1 MNIPK
6 RVLHVVSSMNRG
18 GAETMIMN
26 LYRNIDKNKLQF
38 DFVCHIKEKC
48 DFEQEIYSLGGRIIR
63 ISSLGQIGLNEYI
76 NNLRKVISRYGP
88 YQAVHAHTDIQAGI
102 VMLAAKLEGIPIRV
116 CHSHNT
122 KWKENP
128 RIKDNLQSYI
138 LRYIGRKTATNLCAC
153 GKDAA
158 IFFFGKRAYEK
169 NQVTI
174 LNNGID
180 IESFNNINNVDIVK
194 LKRQIGIKDDSFII
208 GHIGRFYE
216 QKNHMFIVELAKE
229 LQEKNVKFNILLVG
243 DGPLKEAVKQRV
255 YDNNLDK
262 NIKFLGV
269 RDDVPM
275 LLNIFDIF
283 IFPSFYEGLPV
294 TLIEAQASGV
304 KCIISDT
311 ITEEVDLGLG
321 LIERV
326 SLSNKDKW
334 ISYLLNKKSK
344 CDISII
350 NKKVSEAGYNAR
362 NNVRYL
368 NKLYDIT

>member
-1 MNIPK
+1 
-6 RVLHVVSSMNRG
+6 
-18 GAETMIMN
+18 
-26 LYRNIDKNKLQF
+26 
-38 DFVCHIKEKC
+38 
-48 DFEQEIYSLGGRIIR
+48 
-63 ISSLGQIGLNEYI
+63 
-76 NNLRKVISRYGP
+76 
-88 YQAVHAHTDIQAGI
+88 
-102 VMLAAKLEGIPIRV
+102 
-116 CHSHNT
+116 
-122 KWKENP
+122 
-128 RIKDNLQSYI
+128 
-138 LRYIGRKTATNLCAC
+138 
-153 GKDAA
+153 
-158 IFFFGKRAYEK
+158 
-169 NQVTI
+169 
-174 LNNGID
+174 
-180 IESFNNINNVDIVK
+180 
-194 LKRQIGIKDDSFII
+194 
-208 GHIGRFYE
+208 
-216 QKNHMFIVELAKE
+216 MFIVELAKE

>member
-194 LKRQIGIKDDSFII
+194 LKRQIKDDSFII